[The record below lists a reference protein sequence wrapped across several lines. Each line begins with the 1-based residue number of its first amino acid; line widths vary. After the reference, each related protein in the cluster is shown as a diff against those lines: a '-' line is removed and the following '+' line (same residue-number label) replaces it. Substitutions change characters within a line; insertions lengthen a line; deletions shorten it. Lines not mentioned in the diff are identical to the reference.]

1 MSSESS
7 LERASCNF
15 ICEILK
21 AFNNKRIVGGVFYL
35 EKAVNFVTIVLYY

>member
-1 MSSESS
+1 MRSESS
-7 LERASCNF
+7 LERASCSL

-35 EKAVNFVTIVLYY
+35 EKAFNYVTKMLYY